1 MKFENRPFSN
11 KNEIIQLTQVIIP
24 FEFKCVN
31 VRNIVAALH
40 EV

>member
-1 MKFENRPFSN
+1 MKFEKRTIFK

-24 FEFKCVN
+24 FEFKCMN
-31 VRNIVAALH
+31 VRNILAALY